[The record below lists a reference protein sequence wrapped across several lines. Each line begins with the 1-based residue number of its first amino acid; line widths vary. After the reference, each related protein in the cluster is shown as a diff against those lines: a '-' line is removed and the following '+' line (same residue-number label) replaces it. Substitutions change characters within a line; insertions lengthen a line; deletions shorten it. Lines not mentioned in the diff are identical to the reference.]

1 MCDSETE
8 EGEMT
13 VRLSAASNSPRSL
26 HCGAAHGIPEWNLVY
41 CARDL
46 VTVVHRTV
54 HLGDP
59 PVRTVL
65 CLAPDYR
72 PRAFRLHGTA
82 HSDRGNEAT
91 YVETAD
97 SLLTEPRERG

>member
-1 MCDSETE
+1 
-8 EGEMT
+8 MT
-13 VRLSAASNSPRSL
+13 VRLSAAGYSQRSL
-26 HCGAAHGIPEWNLVY
+26 QCGASRGIPEWNLVY
-41 CARDL
+41 FARDL
-46 VTVVHRTV
+46 VTVVHRIL

-65 CLAPDYR
+65 CLAPDHR

-82 HSDRGNEAT
+82 HSDQGNEAT

-97 SLLTEPRERG
+97 AL

>member
-1 MCDSETE
+1 
-8 EGEMT
+8 
-13 VRLSAASNSPRSL
+13 
-26 HCGAAHGIPEWNLVY
+26 
-41 CARDL
+41 
-46 VTVVHRTV
+46 VTVVHRIL

-65 CLAPDYR
+65 CLAPDHR

-82 HSDRGNEAT
+82 HSDQGNEAT

-97 SLLTEPRERG
+97 AL

>member
-1 MCDSETE
+1 
-8 EGEMT
+8 MT
-13 VRLSAASNSPRSL
+13 MRLSAASNSLRSL
-26 HCGAAHGIPEWNLVY
+26 QGETARGIPEWNLVY
-41 CARDL
+41 FARDL
-46 VTVVHRTV
+46 VTVVHRIL

-97 SLLTEPRERG
+97 SLLTEPGARR

>member
-1 MCDSETE
+1 
-8 EGEMT
+8 MT
-13 VRLSAASNSPRSL
+13 VRLSAVSNSPRSL
-26 HCGAAHGIPEWNLVY
+26 QCGVAHGIPEWNLVY

-46 VTVVHRTV
+46 VTVLHRTL

-65 CLAPDYR
+65 CLPPDHR
-72 PRAFRLHGTA
+72 PRAFRLHGTT

-97 SLLTEPRERG
+97 TLSAGPGERG

>member
-1 MCDSETE
+1 
-8 EGEMT
+8 MT
-13 VRLSAASNSPRSL
+13 VRLSAAINAPRSL
-26 HCGAAHGIPEWNLVY
+26 HGGSANGIAEWNLVY
-41 CARDL
+41 FARDL
-46 VTVVHRTV
+46 VTVVHRIL

-82 HSDRGNEAT
+82 HSDLGNEAT

-97 SLLTEPRERG
+97 SLVKEPGERG